1 LQITLRTKLLLI
13 VSATALTLLT
23 NIVVSRIMAMRQIH
37 DLVDMEGR
45 IVPRLSLGPQ
55 IQSSFEHLR
64 QDLQNA
70 VAAQDQAALNAT
82 IVKKD
87 ALLKLISST
96 RGAISERDGA
106 ALRHAIGD
114 YYTAAEAVSRRMIS
128 GDTGEA
134 LGPAIEAMQTKQA
147 LVVAA
152 IEGATALKHNELDEA
167 FATLREGS
175 ERASNFRVAL
185 GVGALTLILALAIWA
200 GRGTLRTVNQLTS
213 GFARFATG
221 SFSEPIQVFSRD
233 ELGDIARE
241 ANRMAATLQQAA
253 EERDRVDW
261 MKESLATLSDEV
273 RGDLSPEQVAERALR
288 FLAARVNAVVATIH
302 VVNDEGVFKLVSQ
315 YGLAGNSSREAEPRD
330 SFCLNEGLSGR
341 AAAGN
346 EIVVIDDPPTNYLT
360 VRSSLGESPPRS
372 IVLVPL
378 RDLGKPFA
386 LLELALLEPC
396 APRVHELL
404 SSMRAALVVAL
415 LAAQANA
422 QVRDLLARAQ
432 ASAEQLAA
440 QEEELRVNNQEL
452 ESQQEVLRSAN
463 EELEA
468 QQQSLSEKNS
478 ELEQARKG
486 LIDKANQLTQMSSYK
501 SQFLSNMSH
510 ELRTPLNSMLIL
522 SHLLA
527 ENEGGRLSDKQVEH
541 AKTIHSA
548 GKDLLQLINE
558 VLDLAKIE
566 AGRQEVHA
574 EPVDLAQ
581 MVAHL
586 RRVFQPLA
594 AEKGLKLAVDI
605 AADAPEF
612 IATDRHRLDRIL
624 TNLVGNA
631 IKFTDQGSVTIRIER
646 PTAGTRFERSDLE
659 ADHCVAFVVQDT
671 GIGIDAAHHA
681 KVFAPFEQIDSG
693 ANRRH
698 SGTGLGL
705 AISRESAKLLG
716 GELHLASTPGV
727 GSAFTC
733 YLPEKTQS
741 TSVGIEAAPVAA
753 TPIAADPSASKVHVL
768 IIEDDSVLA
777 EQLTEAIEARNLT
790 ARVAGTGKEGLMLA
804 RQLRPRGIVLDVKL
818 PDVDGWQVME
828 RLRKDP
834 MTSGIPV
841 HFISAVDSPQRAFAL
856 GAIGY
861 LTKPVS
867 RDELVG
873 VVRVLVPVTGQKQR
887 ILVVED
893 NANEGASLVALLEN
907 EDVELLH
914 VQSARD
920 ALAALEEQPVGCMIL
935 DLGLPD
941 MDGLGLL
948 EELRTRS
955 HIKWPRVVVHTGRA
969 LSKKET
975 HALEAYAEAI
985 ILKGGSSAERLL
997 EEVRLFVRHV
1007 KDKFISERPMLNESA
1022 VSSDISLDGIKL
1034 LLAEDDIRTVYAVS
1048 ALLRG
1053 KGAEV
1058 LVGETGRE
1066 ALELLE
1072 QNTDVAAVL
1081 MDVMMPEMDGY
1092 EAMRAIRADRR
1103 FSELPV
1109 IALTA
1114 KAMKGER
1121 ERCLEAGAS
1130 DYLTKPVDSDR
1141 LLATLAMW
1149 LQQGVVPNAQRA
1161 S

>member
-1 LQITLRTKLLLI
+1 MQITLRTKLLLI

-23 NIVVSRIMAMRQIH
+23 NIVVSRIMAVRQIR
-37 DLVDMEGR
+37 DLIDMEGR
-45 IVPRLSLGPQ
+45 IVPRLSLEPQ
-55 IQSSFEHLR
+55 IQSSFDHLR

-87 ALLKLISST
+87 ALLKLIST
-96 RGAISERDGA
+96 TGGAISDQDSA
-106 ALRHAIGD
+106 TLRHSIGD
-114 YYTAAEAVSRRMIS
+114 YYAAAEGVSRRMIT
-128 GDTGEA
+128 GETGEA

-147 LVVAA
+147 LVAAA
-152 IEGATALKHNELDEA
+152 IENATALKNNELSDAFTTVREA
-167 FATLREGS
+167 N
-175 ERASNFRVAL
+175 ERASYFR
-185 GVGALTLILALAIWA
+185 LTLGIAAIGLILVLSIWA
-200 GRGTLRTVNQLTS
+200 GRGTLKAVNQLTS

-221 SFSEPIQVFSRD
+221 SFSEPIHVSSRD

-241 ANRMAATLQQAA
+241 ANRMAATLQQTA
-253 EERDRVDW
+253 EERDRTDW
-261 MKESLATLSDEV
+261 MKESLAKLSDEV
-273 RGDLSPEQVAERALR
+273 RGDLSPEQVTQRALH
-288 FLAARVNAVVATIH
+288 FLATRVNALVATFH
-302 VVNDEGVFKLVSQ
+302 VANDAGVFRLVSQ
-315 YGLAGNSSREAEPRD
+315 YGLASGSPLD
-330 SFCLNEGLSGR
+330 SFHLNQGLSGR
-341 AAAGN
+341 AVAAN
-346 EIVVIDDPPTNYLT
+346 EIVVVDDPPANYLT
-360 VRSSLGESPPRS
+360 VRSSLGESSPRS
-372 IVLVPL
+372 VVLVPL
-378 RDLGKPFA
+378 SDLGNPLALIEFA
-386 LLELALLEPC
+386 LLERCP
-396 APRVHELL
+396 PRVLELL
-404 SSMRAALVVAL
+404 SSMRAGLVVAL

-422 QVRDLLARAQ
+422 QVRELLIRAQ
-432 ASAEQLAA
+432 AQAEQLAA

-468 QQQSLSEKNS
+468 QRQSLSEKNS

-486 LIDKANQLTQMSSYK
+486 LVDKANQLTQMSSYK

-527 ENEGGRLSDKQVEH
+527 ENEGSRLSEKQVEH

-548 GKDLLQLINE
+548 GKDLLRLINE

-566 AGRQEVHA
+566 AGRQEVYA

-581 MVAHL
+581 MAAHL
-586 RRVFQPLA
+586 KRVFQPLA
-594 AEKGLKLAVDI
+594 AEKGVKLALDI
-605 AADAPEF
+605 APEAPAF

-631 IKFTDQGSVTIRIER
+631 IKFTDHGSVTIRIQR
-646 PTAGTRFERSDLE
+646 PPAGARFERSDLDAE
-659 ADHCVAFVVQDT
+659 HCVAFVVDDT

-681 KVFAPFEQIDSG
+681 RVFAPFEQIDSG

-698 SGTGLGL
+698 AGTGLGL

-716 GELHLASTPGV
+716 GELQLASTPGV
-727 GSAFTC
+727 GSTFTC
-733 YLPEKTQS
+733 YLPEKIQS
-741 TSVGIEAAPVAA
+741 IGDAAEALPAAVAPMAPDV
-753 TPIAADPSASKVHVL
+753 SASKIHVL
-768 IIEDDSVLA
+768 VIEDDPVLA
-777 EQLTEAIEARNLT
+777 EQLTDAIEARNLT
-790 ARVAGTGKEGLMLA
+790 ARVAGTGKEGLALA
-804 RQLRPRGIVLDVKL
+804 RELRPRGIVLDVKL
-818 PDVDGWQVME
+818 PDIDGWQVME

-834 MTSGIPV
+834 VTSGIPV
-841 HFISAVDSPQRAFAL
+841 HFISAVDSPQRGFAL

-873 VVRVLVPVTGQKQR
+873 VVRVLVPSVGQKPR

-893 NANEGASLVALLEN
+893 NANEGASLVALLDN

-914 VQSARD
+914 VQSARE
-920 ALAALEEQPVGCMIL
+920 ALGALEQQTVGCMIL

-948 EELRTRS
+948 EQLRARS

-969 LSKKET
+969 LTKKET

-1007 KDKFISERPMLNESA
+1007 KDKFISERPMLNVSRA
-1022 VSSDISLDGIKL
+1022 SSDISFEGIKL
-1034 LLAEDDIRTVYAVS
+1034 LLAEDDMRTVYAVS

-1053 KGAEV
+1053 KGAQV
-1058 LVGETGRE
+1058 LVAETGRE
-1066 ALELLE
+1066 ALELLD
-1072 QNTDVAAVL
+1072 QNADVAAVL

-1092 EAMRAIRADRR
+1092 EAMRQIRADQR
-1103 FSELPV
+1103 FSGLPV

-1141 LLATLAMW
+1141 LLTTLTTW
-1149 LQQGVVPNAQRA
+1149 LQQGAAPDAQRT

>member
-1 LQITLRTKLLLI
+1 
-13 VSATALTLLT
+13 
-23 NIVVSRIMAMRQIH
+23 
-37 DLVDMEGR
+37 
-45 IVPRLSLGPQ
+45 
-55 IQSSFEHLR
+55 
-64 QDLQNA
+64 
-70 VAAQDQAALNAT
+70 
-82 IVKKD
+82 
-87 ALLKLISST
+87 
-96 RGAISERDGA
+96 
-106 ALRHAIGD
+106 
-114 YYTAAEAVSRRMIS
+114 
-128 GDTGEA
+128 
-134 LGPAIEAMQTKQA
+134 
-147 LVVAA
+147 
-152 IEGATALKHNELDEA
+152 
-167 FATLREGS
+167 
-175 ERASNFRVAL
+175 
-185 GVGALTLILALAIWA
+185 
-200 GRGTLRTVNQLTS
+200 
-213 GFARFATG
+213 
-221 SFSEPIQVFSRD
+221 
-233 ELGDIARE
+233 
-241 ANRMAATLQQAA
+241 
-253 EERDRVDW
+253 
-261 MKESLATLSDEV
+261 
-273 RGDLSPEQVAERALR
+273 
-288 FLAARVNAVVATIH
+288 
-302 VVNDEGVFKLVSQ
+302 
-315 YGLAGNSSREAEPRD
+315 
-330 SFCLNEGLSGR
+330 
-341 AAAGN
+341 
-346 EIVVIDDPPTNYLT
+346 
-360 VRSSLGESPPRS
+360 
-372 IVLVPL
+372 
-378 RDLGKPFA
+378 
-386 LLELALLEPC
+386 
-396 APRVHELL
+396 
-404 SSMRAALVVAL
+404 
-415 LAAQANA
+415 
-422 QVRDLLARAQ
+422 
-432 ASAEQLAA
+432 
-440 QEEELRVNNQEL
+440 
-452 ESQQEVLRSAN
+452 
-463 EELEA
+463 
-468 QQQSLSEKNS
+468 
-478 ELEQARKG
+478 
-486 LIDKANQLTQMSSYK
+486 
-501 SQFLSNMSH
+501 
-510 ELRTPLNSMLIL
+510 
-522 SHLLA
+522 
-527 ENEGGRLSDKQVEH
+527 
-541 AKTIHSA
+541 
-548 GKDLLQLINE
+548 
-558 VLDLAKIE
+558 
-566 AGRQEVHA
+566 
-574 EPVDLAQ
+574 
-581 MVAHL
+581 
-586 RRVFQPLA
+586 
-594 AEKGLKLAVDI
+594 
-605 AADAPEF
+605 
-612 IATDRHRLDRIL
+612 
-624 TNLVGNA
+624 
-631 IKFTDQGSVTIRIER
+631 
-646 PTAGTRFERSDLE
+646 
-659 ADHCVAFVVQDT
+659 
-671 GIGIDAAHHA
+671 
-681 KVFAPFEQIDSG
+681 
-693 ANRRH
+693 
-698 SGTGLGL
+698 
-705 AISRESAKLLG
+705 
-716 GELHLASTPGV
+716 
-727 GSAFTC
+727 
-733 YLPEKTQS
+733 
-741 TSVGIEAAPVAA
+741 
-753 TPIAADPSASKVHVL
+753 
-768 IIEDDSVLA
+768 
-777 EQLTEAIEARNLT
+777 
-790 ARVAGTGKEGLMLA
+790 
-804 RQLRPRGIVLDVKL
+804 
-818 PDVDGWQVME
+818 ME